1 MKKVI
6 IIGTGG
12 HAKVVFD
19 GILKTDDKVI
29 GFMDELS
36 DKHTFMGLPVY
47 HSFSELD
54 KNCFYVV
61 AIGNNKVRERFDAY
75 NLNWYTFIHPTAVI
89 AHDAIIK
96 EGAMIL
102 PGVIINASAVIGKH
116 AIINSGAI
124 IEHDCNIGDY
134 VHVSPH
140 ATICGTCNIGNKT
153 WIGAGATIINN
164 TNITSNVIIGA
175 GSTVIKDVNKPGT
188 YVGSPAHNIRVIV
201 NE

>member
-61 AIGNNKVRERFDAY
+61 EIGNNKVRERFDAY

-89 AHDAIIK
+89 
-96 EGAMIL
+96 GR
-102 PGVIINASAVIGKH
+102 H

-175 GSTVIKDVNKPGT
+175 ESTVIKDVNKPGT
-188 YVGSPAHNIRVIV
+188 YVGSPAHNIRGIV